1 MWLLTIQVFLRDA
14 EQVDV
19 WISTQEAFIAG
30 DDYGVSST
38 HYVRNGKLARH
49 ICTCIQIPDGAFVRG
64 LVACYVLQAA
74 FCS

>member
-1 MWLLTIQVFLRDA
+1 MYYCLCLLIIQIFLRDA

-38 HYVRNGKLARH
+38 HHVRNGKLTEH
-49 ICTCIQIPDGAFVRG
+49 IALCILIPVGAFVP
-64 LVACYVLQAA
+64 VLAT
-74 FCS
+74 C